1 MPDFSLPHG
10 DETHKLPGM
19 KCAALCMCA
28 GLLPVASL
36 QAGTQQI
43 EAPQEG
49 AVISFHLE
57 NDMFVGDDDNYTN
70 GVRFAWMS
78 RTTSDSRTFS
88 GMLGTVLGGTNASD
102 SWRRFMGMSGSPNL
116 RQQWG
121 LDLTQLMY
129 TPEQKAPYPLYN
141 QHPYVGNLTLG
152 LTSLVKNED
161 RANSLELQLGTTGTN
176 SLARGS
182 QHFIH
187 KLWGMEQWPGWSS
200 QLPGEMTANLFFK
213 RYYRLRGLEKRYSS
227 GLETDALA
235 YWHMDAG
242 TVKVQAGGGMS
253 FRFGYNLGN
262 TSPENSI
269 RGATSA
275 APPFVYNRTTVSN
288 WGYYGYLH
296 ASVRAVAHDLYL
308 DGTVFRS
315 SPEYVNKYPVV
326 GEWGYG
332 FGLRYKRSELLFGL
346 HYMTKEYTQQESMQ
360 CVGVLQLRHTF

>member
-1 MPDFSLPHG
+1 
-10 DETHKLPGM
+10 M
-19 KCAALCMCA
+19 KCTALCMCA
-28 GLLPVASL
+28 ALLPVGFL

-49 AVISFHLE
+49 PVISFHLE

-78 RTTSDSRTFS
+78 GTTSRSHSFS

-102 SWRRFMGMSGSPNL
+102 SWRRFMGMNGSANL

-129 TPEQKAPYPLYN
+129 TPEQKATYPIDN

-176 SLARGS
+176 SLAKGS

-187 KLWGMEQWPGWSS
+187 KLWGMEQWPGWAN

-213 RYYRLRGLEKRYSS
+213 RYYRLRGLEKRYGS
-227 GLETDALA
+227 GFETDALA
-235 YWHMDAG
+235 YWHADAG

-275 APPFVYNRTTVSN
+275 APPFVYNRMSVSN
-288 WGYYGYLH
+288 WGYYGYIH
-296 ASVRAVAHDLYL
+296 AAVRAVAHDLYL

-315 SPEYVNKYPVV
+315 SPKYVNKYPVV

-332 FGLRYKRSELLFGL
+332 FGLRYKRSELLFGR